1 MYDTVHHS
9 RIFTCIF
16 RMTQSRKYFVSGADN
31 GVVRIQQAPAP
42 GQLMGN
48 DDESRYWEVRVADS
62 GLYMAPISHY
72 Q

>member
-1 MYDTVHHS
+1 M
-9 RIFTCIF
+9 
-16 RMTQSRKYFVSGADN
+16 SGADN